1 MSDDGMDMGGAGDDV
16 GYDDA
21 MNEFNPEEVV

>member
-1 MSDDGMDMGGAGDDV
+1 MSDDGMDMGAGDDI

-21 MNEFNPEEVV
+21 MNEMNPEEMV

>member
-1 MSDDGMDMGGAGDDV
+1 MSDDGMDMGAADDV

-21 MNEFNPEEVV
+21 MNEFNPEEIK